1 MKTDAL
7 FYELFRLEPQ
17 SLFDLVSLNMEGE
30 YIFESITVKTTEKR
44 FDGFLKRVDNQ
55 GPNVFIEF
63 QGYDDPGIY
72 WRLFRQVCTWYEQ
85 SDSLMPF
92 VAIVLFIDARYVP
105 KDCPFVNLSS
115 PNQFFQFSLTDC
127 LKVLGNKAG
136 VLTVLKPLVLKEKNE
151 LMELV
156 PKWKAEIDSLKSSE
170 KKANLLGELLEY
182 AILQRFPKM
191 TLKEIKKM
199 IQLTPLDKTVA
210 GQELISLGI
219 KIGKKEG
226 KEEGKEEGIKQGELI
241 GEIRTLQRISKLP
254 QSIKTELAKKTLK
267 ELKAM
272 LKQLKSEL

>member
-55 GPNVFIEF
+55 GP
-63 QGYDDPGIY
+63 
-72 WRLFRQVCTWYEQ
+72 
-85 SDSLMPF
+85 
-92 VAIVLFIDARYVP
+92 
-105 KDCPFVNLSS
+105 
-115 PNQFFQFSLTDC
+115 
-127 LKVLGNKAG
+127 
-136 VLTVLKPLVLKEKNE
+136 
-151 LMELV
+151 
-156 PKWKAEIDSLKSSE
+156 
-170 KKANLLGELLEY
+170 
-182 AILQRFPKM
+182 
-191 TLKEIKKM
+191 KEIKKM

-210 GQELISLGI
+210 GQELISIGI
-219 KIGKKEG
+219 KIGKKEA
-226 KEEGKEEGIKQGELI
+226 KEEAKEANKKEGIKLGELI

-254 QSIKTELAKKTLK
+254 QSIKTELAKKTIK

>member
-55 GPNVFIEF
+55 GP
-63 QGYDDPGIY
+63 
-72 WRLFRQVCTWYEQ
+72 
-85 SDSLMPF
+85 
-92 VAIVLFIDARYVP
+92 
-105 KDCPFVNLSS
+105 
-115 PNQFFQFSLTDC
+115 
-127 LKVLGNKAG
+127 
-136 VLTVLKPLVLKEKNE
+136 
-151 LMELV
+151 
-156 PKWKAEIDSLKSSE
+156 
-170 KKANLLGELLEY
+170 
-182 AILQRFPKM
+182 
-191 TLKEIKKM
+191 KEIKKM

-210 GQELISLGI
+210 GQELISIGI
-219 KIGKKEG
+219 KIGKKEA
-226 KEEGKEEGIKQGELI
+226 KEANKKEGIKLGELI

-254 QSIKTELAKKTLK
+254 QSIKTELAKKTIK